1 MMLDTNV
8 KQFIEQNI
16 DKIDNND
23 WDWIYNKGLNQLRL
37 KTGNPYIRGYFSK
50 TLEESGINILDYL
63 DYVPNSYMI
72 GASITYYA
80 IPNNIKSI
88 KAYAFIAC
96 SYLKSIILPK
106 SIVYIEEDIFNG
118 CSALEDIIYEGTILD
133 WNSIKFT
140 YNRRPLGLSRKI
152 TVKCSDGELEV

>member
-1 MMLDTNV
+1 MMLDSDV
-8 KQFIEQNI
+8 QNFLEKYI

-23 WDWIYNKGLNQLRL
+23 WDWIYSDGLAELED
-37 KTGNPYIRGYFSK
+37 KTGNPYVRGYFSK

-88 KAYAFIAC
+88 KAYAFIDC

-133 WNSIKFT
+133 WNIIKFT
-140 YNRRPLGLSRKI
+140 DNRRPLGLSRKI
-152 TVKCSDGELEV
+152 RVKCFDGEIEV